1 MPAGSVTINH
11 EPTWAIVRV
20 EHTSLNTNQNCIEI
34 LRKSRIQ
41 LFVTLVDGQKL
52 LTNVTKTFILDA
64 AGVLDMPLLTDYC
77 FEVLFSSFR
86 VSNFVQ
92 HKSSLRAYFM
102 HARHHTRNLSSPGK
116 FSINAK
122 FPIFIFPCHCFP
134 LHFCYFTCIL
144 SSEV

>member
-1 MPAGSVTINH
+1 M
-11 EPTWAIVRV
+11 
-20 EHTSLNTNQNCIEI
+20 
-34 LRKSRIQ
+34 
-41 LFVTLVDGQKL
+41 TLVDGQKL

-64 AGVLDMPLLTDYC
+64 AGVLDMPLLTDYY

-86 VSNFVQ
+86 ASNFVQ

-122 FPIFIFPCHCFP
+122 FPIFLAIVFLYIFVILLAFFHLKFRFTSQYEKYEAKIEACITGKK
-134 LHFCYFTCIL
+134 LH
-144 SSEV
+144 EV